1 MFICLLVTIF
11 LRSISAEAQ
20 QPAKIPRIGFLSA
33 SSAAALSAR
42 TEALRQGLRELGYAE
57 GKDIIVEWRYAEGR
71 LDRQR
76 ELAAELVRLK
86 VEVIVSAGPEPTR
99 AAKAATLRFPLS

>member
-1 MFICLLVTIF
+1 LPT
-11 LRSISAEAQ
+11 
-20 QPAKIPRIGFLSA
+20 GYYLSA
-33 SSAAALSAR
+33 QYFRRGAATSENPPDRIPKCFVRCGLSAR